1 MSCVAGR
8 GSGLTSLEVPS
19 GTWDSFY
26 LFQLLLLCSLCKS
39 HVSLKEAALY
49 EERDHFW
56 YQHYPQTPP
65 AAGGPP
71 ATPHEAVS
79 LVLGLRCS
87 WKLGHFCLGMA
98 ASRWSEAALQSSSQ
112 TSAGNLWDHSNETK
126 QGRQSSSLKPLSRK
140 IYEPLIVQMD
150 AFLTPPSPG
159 LETELPSPRKGKAS
173 GMCRLGDSPRSR
185 DAHRSPPLC

>member
-1 MSCVAGR
+1 MCGRARKWSDISGGPKWHLGLVFTYSSCSCSALSASPMSPSKKLSSVGR
-8 GSGLTSLEVPS
+8 GIIFGISTTSRP
-19 GTWDSFY
+19 
-26 LFQLLLLCSLCKS
+26 LLLQGVLQPC
-39 HVSLKEAALY
+39 LK
-49 EERDHFW
+49 
-56 YQHYPQTPP
+56 
-65 AAGGPP
+65 
-71 ATPHEAVS
+71 AVS

-126 QGRQSSSLKPLSRK
+126 RGRQNSSLKPRSKK

-159 LETELPSPRKGKAS
+159 LETELPSPRRGKAS

-185 DAHRSPPLC
+185 DAHRSPPPC